1 MTNKHV
7 TVLKEGDKAPDF
19 KGENEEGK
27 LVSLKDFEG
36 KKLVI
41 YFYPKD
47 DTPGCTLESCN
58 LRDNYT
64 ELKNK
69 GYEVI
74 GISADSVE
82 KHQKFIK
89 KYKLPFSLI
98 ADADR
103 KIIKAYDVWGAKRIF
118 GIPFKGIVRTTF
130 VIDEKGIISKI
141 IKDVNTLNHT
151 NQIINK

>member
-1 MTNKHV
+1 MANKHV
-7 TVLKEGDKAPDF
+7 TGLKEGDKAPDF

-58 LRDNYT
+58 LRDNYN

-74 GISADSVE
+74 GISADSVG
-82 KHQKFIK
+82 KHQKFKK

-103 KIIKAYDVWGAKRIF
+103 KIIKAYDVWGTKKIL
-118 GIPFKGIVRTTF
+118 GIAFKGIVRTTF
-130 VIDEKGIISKI
+130 LIDEKGLINKI

-151 NQIINK
+151 KQIINK